1 MPIAI
6 AGVRMP
12 EAVVSPLVELGSAL
26 HVLRDPG
33 HHEADSW
40 ASGVLGGMS
49 PRLRGM
55 TDAWA
60 WTTQAIRA
68 TPFVTAFP
76 GSFDEAVA
84 ALHEVEPR
92 RLARQLLRPIA
103 PSGDTALAVR
113 WGRSRGRQTGILVE
127 TLVEEPRRAVGE
139 FTEFLELSWDEW
151 FGDEWERVRAGL
163 AARARRF
170 ADTVRSRGAVA
181 ALTAI
186 DLSVRPASRPDGIT
200 IEKVQN
206 ARHDVSA
213 RGLLVAPSA
222 SVWPHLYVANVPGR
236 AVLLIHAASQ
246 SGAGSSGAVPSAAE
260 LQRRFAAVSSPARLE
275 VARAIATEP
284 RTAGEI
290 AALWGL
296 EPTLVTR
303 QLRLLAAAGLARTTR
318 RERFVQYE
326 LDVEAVRALGNDL
339 AALLL
344 R

>member
-6 AGVRMP
+6 AGVDDP
-12 EAVVSPLVELGSAL
+12 KAVVSPLVELGSAL

-33 HHEADSW
+33 HHDAGSW
-40 ASGVLGGMS
+40 AVGVRRGMG

-84 ALHEVEPR
+84 ALREVEPR

-103 PSGDTALAVR
+103 PSGDTGPAVR
-113 WGRSRGRQTGILVE
+113 WGRSRGRQTGVLVE
-127 TLVEEPRRAVGE
+127 TLVEEPRRAVAE
-139 FTEFLELSWDEW
+139 FTEFLELSRDEW
-151 FGDEWERVRAGL
+151 FGAEWDRVRPGL

-181 ALTAI
+181 ALTGI
-186 DLSVRPASRPDGIT
+186 DPSVRPASRPDGIT

-222 SVWPHLYVANVPGR
+222 FVSPHLYVANVPGR
-236 AVLLIHAASQ
+236 AVLLIHPLEV
-246 SGAGSSGAVPSAAE
+246 SGPVPAAAE
-260 LQRRFAAVSSPARLE
+260 LSRRLVAVSSPARLE

-303 QLRLLAAAGLARTTR
+303 QLRLLAAVGLARTTR

-326 LDVEAVRALGNDL
+326 LDIESVRALGNDL
-339 AALLL
+339 AGLLL